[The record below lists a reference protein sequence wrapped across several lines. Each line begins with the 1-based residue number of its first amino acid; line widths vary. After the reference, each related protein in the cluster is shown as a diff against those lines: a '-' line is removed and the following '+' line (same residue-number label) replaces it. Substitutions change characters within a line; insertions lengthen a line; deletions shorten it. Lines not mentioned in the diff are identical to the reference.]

1 MLGDK
6 IKVRVL
12 KSLPVILG
20 SIQNCIEKSFNFLM
34 KSYIPSLFVS
44 LYLLI
49 LSTFTF
55 SQNSQLQNFNTKEG
69 LPQSQVYDIVQDS
82 IGYLWIATQ
91 GGGLAKFDG
100 DKFTVFNEKD
110 SLQSN
115 FINSLLISNDSLFIG
130 TFSGLSIHSKGKFS
144 NYQSPKINKIL
155 SIDGNIILATE
166 KGIFRYHR
174 DSIYPIQSSNKI
186 NQGNIT
192 DIAKS
197 KSFYMVSSLSGIWA
211 LDRLE
216 DPEKLEQL
224 DTKHYTTLLQK
235 NEVIYASSYDA
246 GLKIIRN
253 GKITKTISR
262 VNRINEM
269 TQIGDYLWLATDNSG
284 VVVLTDQFVKDQ
296 DIDQGNGLLV
306 NQARKI
312 FQDKQKNIW
321 IGTSGGGLFK
331 LTQNDFQHY
340 DRNSGLKGNRT
351 YSVHSKHKEV
361 WISSS
366 EKGITKIDSLG
377 IQQIYE
383 DNGFLNVKAKTITS
397 DEYDNVWVG
406 TEGKGILIFSKK
418 YIENDSIKE
427 GTKFDSLDKKIF
439 PDYILETDTLS
450 TENGL
455 PSNYIKKLII
465 ENRSVW
471 VATYESGI
479 VELIYGKSGLSYK
492 VWKHYNSNEG
502 IKDPFINDVQLDSDG
517 KLWYTTRNGNIGF
530 IQNGKARSFHRVIG
544 KDVSITTLEI
554 RDNNIFIGTLG
565 DGVYVLNKENPREIK
580 KLNGNKEL
588 NSKNIYQLIFDLE
601 NNLWAGTEKGVN
613 KIVLDE
619 NNSISNVF
627 YFGKNDGFLG
637 IETCQ
642 NAVDID
648 PSGNIWFGTMNGLT
662 KYIPSK
668 SQIQSSKPSIFFE
681 NIEVAY
687 KPLDTVDIN
696 KFNNILQLEP
706 LQNHL
711 SFQFKS
717 VDINHPKG
725 IEYKYS
731 LNENESPWTSK
742 DFIDYGNLKDGEYK
756 FSVKSRNIDWIESDP
771 IQFKF
776 FIDKPMYQKFWF
788 LALVYSSLGLTLLIS
803 IFLIYKRIKQNNKRK
818 LEQLE
823 MENHLLSLEQK
834 ALQLQMNPHFIFNV
848 LNGIKAMGYEGDTE
862 QMNSTINTFA
872 TLLRSILN
880 SSRQDEVS
888 LSDEVKTLTNY
899 LSLEQKMATKPFDFN
914 IQISTGEIDPEEI
927 LIPPML
933 IQPFAENS
941 VKHAFSSIKNK
952 GKIYIEF
959 KVNKDF
965 LCCQVKDNGI
975 GINSAQKQKKHHHP
989 STALKVTKERI
1000 ESLTKDHRLE
1010 IKEDN
1015 GTIVTFRLPLN
1026 TDY

>member
-1 MLGDK
+1 MLGYK
-6 IKVRVL
+6 IILREL
-12 KSLPVILG
+12 MSLRVILDL
-20 SIQNCIEKSFNFLM
+20 IQNCIEKFFNLNM
-34 KSYIPSLFVS
+34 KSFTISF
-44 LYLLI
+44 LLTPFFLL

-82 IGYLWIATQ
+82 IGYIWIATQ

-130 TFSGLSIHSKGKFS
+130 TFSGLSIYSKGKFK
-144 NYQSPKINKIL
+144 NHQSPKINKII
-155 SIDGNIILATE
+155 SIDNQTILATE
-166 KGIFRYHR
+166 KGIFRYQN
-174 DSIYPIQSSNKI
+174 DSIHPVQSSTKI
-186 NQGNIT
+186 NLSNIT
-192 DIAKS
+192 DIVKS
-197 KSFYMVSSLSGIWA
+197 NKLYLVSTLTGLWV
-211 LDRLE
+211 LDSIE
-216 DPEKLEQL
+216 NPKNTEQL
-224 DTKHYTTLLQK
+224 DTKHYTSLLEQK
-235 NEVIYASSYDA
+235 GITYASSYDD

-253 GKITKTISR
+253 GRITKTVSR
-262 VNRINEM
+262 VNRINQM
-269 TQIGDYLWLATDNSG
+269 TQIEDYLWLATDNSG
-284 VVVLTDQFVKDQ
+284 VVVLTDQFVMDQ

-331 LTQNDFQHY
+331 LTQNNFQHF

-351 YSVHSKHKEV
+351 YAVHSKGEEV

-366 EKGITKIDSLG
+366 ERGITKIDSLG

-397 DEYDNVWVG
+397 DDYDNVWVG
-406 TEGKGILIFSKK
+406 TEGKGILIFRRK
-418 YIENDSIKE
+418 YLENDSIQE
-427 GTKFDSLDKKIF
+427 GSKFDRLDKNIF
-439 PDYILETDTLS
+439 PDYVLETDTLS

-471 VATYESGI
+471 VATYSSGI
-479 VELIYGKSGLSYK
+479 VELIYGKVGLSFK
-492 VWKHYNSNEG
+492 VWKHYRSNEG
-502 IKDPFINDVQLDSDG
+502 IKDPFINDIELDPDG
-517 KLWYTTRNGNIGF
+517 KLWYTTRNGNVGF
-530 IQNGKARSFHRVIG
+530 IQNGKVRSYHRVLG
-544 KDVSITTLEI
+544 KDISITTLEI
-554 RDNNIFIGTLG
+554 KDNNIFIGTLG
-565 DGVYVLNKENPREIK
+565 DGVYILNKENPREIK
-580 KLNGNKEL
+580 KLNGSKEL

-601 NNLWAGTEKGVN
+601 NNIWAGTEKGVN

-619 NNSISNVF
+619 NNSVSNVF
-627 YFGKNDGFLG
+627 YFDRNDGFLG

-642 NAVDID
+642 NAIDMD

-662 KYIPSK
+662 KYIPSQ
-668 SQIQSSKPSIFFE
+668 SQVQSSKPSIFFE

-687 KPLDTVDIN
+687 KPLDTLDIN
-696 KFNNILQLEP
+696 KFNTILQLEP

-742 DFIDYGNLKDGEYK
+742 DFIDYGNLKDGEYT
-756 FSVKSRNIDWIESDP
+756 FIVRSRNIDWIESEP
-771 IQFKF
+771 IQFQF
-776 FIDKPMYQKFWF
+776 FIDKPLYQKSWF
-788 LALVYSSLGLTLLIS
+788 LTMVYASLGLILLIV
-803 IFLIYKRIKQNNKRK
+803 ILLIYRRIKTNNKRK

-848 LNGIKAMGYEGDTE
+848 LNGIKAMGYEGDTD

-888 LSDEVKTLTNY
+888 LSEEVKTLTNY
-899 LSLEQKMATKPFDFN
+899 LSLEQKMAAKPFEFE
-914 IQISTGEIDPEEI
+914 IQVSTNGIDPEEI

-941 VKHAFSSIKNK
+941 VKHAFGSLDNK
-952 GKIYIEF
+952 GNINIEF
-959 KVNKDF
+959 KVNGEF
-965 LCCQVKDNGI
+965 LCCEVKDNGI
-975 GINSAQKQKKHHHP
+975 GIETAQKQKKHHHP

-1000 ESLTKDHRLE
+1000 ESLTKDHHLE
-1010 IKEDN
+1010 IKEDH
-1015 GTIVTFRLPLN
+1015 GTIVSFRLPLK